1 MATDIQETYTP
12 RSEIDARL
20 KRLRNRL
27 EKEKID
33 AALIMETA
41 DLFYFSGTAQQAF
54 LHVPTDGPAILMVKK
69 DAQRAFEE
77 SSIEQIR
84 ALRSQKE
91 MAPVIGSPKTLGMEL
106 DVLPVNMYRYF
117 QEQFPDTEI
126 VDISH
131 AVRSLRAVKSAY
143 EIDIIRQASRLS
155 DQLAAFVP
163 RVLEPGMPEIEL
175 AGLIEAEARRLG
187 HQGMIRMRGWNSSL
201 FYGHIMGGASAAVSS
216 SLASPTGGVGTTP
229 VFPQGSSFAPIRSG
243 EPVLMDM
250 AFGFRGYLSDHTRI
264 YAIGSLADDLLAA
277 HDAMLEIQEL
287 VKNTARPGM
296 TAGSVYELAAER
308 VAELGYAD
316 NFMGAGD
323 GRVPFVGHGVGIE
336 LDEYPVL
343 ARGQKMVLEEG
354 MVVAVEP
361 KAIFPGR
368 GVVGIENT
376 HIVTKNGLEQLGRYP
391 EAVVIV

>member
-1 MATDIQETYTP
+1 MAMDIKETYTP

-20 KRLRNRL
+20 KRLRSRL

-33 AALIMETA
+33 GALIVETA

-54 LHVPTDGPAILMVKK
+54 LYVPVDGAAVLMVKK
-69 DAQRAFEE
+69 DAQRAFAE
-77 SSIEQIR
+77 SAIEQIC

-91 MAPVIGSPKTLGMEL
+91 MPGVIGSPKTLGMEL

-117 QEQFPDTEI
+117 QELFPAVQI

-131 AVRSLRAVKSAY
+131 AVRCLRAVKSAY

-201 FYGHIMGGASAAVSS
+201 FYGHIMAGASAAVAS
-216 SLASPTGGVGTTP
+216 SLASPTGGMGTTP
-229 VFPQGSSFAPIRSG
+229 VFPQGSSFAPIKVG

-250 AFGFRGYLSDHTRI
+250 AFGYRGYLSDHTRI
-264 YAIGSLADDLLAA
+264 YAIDSLDDDLLAA

-287 VKNTARPGM
+287 VKQTARPGM
-296 TAGSVYELAAER
+296 TAGAVYQLAAER
-308 VAELGYAD
+308 VAELGYGD

-323 GRVPFVGHGVGIE
+323 GRVRFVGHGIGIE
-336 LDEYPVL
+336 LDEYPIL
-343 ARGQKMVLEEG
+343 AQGQKMVLEEG

-361 KAIFPGR
+361 KAVFPGR

-376 HIVTKNGLEQLGRYP
+376 HIVTKSGLEQLGRYT
-391 EAVVIV
+391 ETVVIV

>member
-1 MATDIQETYTP
+1 MDIQETYTP

-27 EKEKID
+27 EKEKIEG
-33 AALIMETA
+33 ALIMETA

-131 AVRSLRAVKSAY
+131 ALRSLRAVKSAY
-143 EIDIIRQASRLS
+143 EIDIIRQASTLS

-201 FYGHIMGGASAAVSS
+201 FYGHIMGGASAATAS
-216 SLASPTGGVGTTP
+216 SLASPTGGAGTTP
-229 VFPQGSSFAPIRSG
+229 VFPQGSSFAPIRSD

-250 AFGFRGYLSDHTRI
+250 AFGFRGYLSDHTRV
-264 YAIGSLADDLLAA
+264 YAIESLSDDLLAA

-287 VKNTARPGM
+287 VKTITRPGM
-296 TAGSVYELAAER
+296 TAGSVYDLAAER
-308 VAELGYAD
+308 VAELGYGD

-323 GRVPFVGHGVGIE
+323 GRVPFVGHGIGIE

>member
-1 MATDIQETYTP
+1 MDIQETYTP
-12 RSEIDARL
+12 RSEIDIRL
-20 KRLRNRL
+20 KQLRNRL

-54 LHVPTDGPAILMVKK
+54 LHVPTGGPAVLMVKK

-77 SSIEQIR
+77 SSIEQIQ

-91 MAPVIGSPKTLGMEL
+91 MAGVMGAPKTLGMEL

-117 QEQFPDTEI
+117 QGMFPDTRI

-216 SLASPTGGVGTTP
+216 SPASPTGGVGTTP
-229 VFPQGSSFAPIRSG
+229 VFPQGSSFAPIRAG

-250 AFGFRGYLSDHTRI
+250 AFGFRGYLSDHTRV
-264 YAIGSLADDLLAA
+264 YAIESLSDDLLAA

-287 VKNTARPGM
+287 VKTITRPGM
-296 TAGSVYELAAER
+296 TAGSVYDLAAER

-323 GRVPFVGHGVGIE
+323 GRVSFVGHGVGIE

-343 ARGQKMVLEEG
+343 ARGQKMVLKEG

-368 GVVGIENT
+368 GVVGIENC
-376 HIVTKNGLEQLGRYP
+376 HRRDKNAMKLAG
-391 EAVVIV
+391 